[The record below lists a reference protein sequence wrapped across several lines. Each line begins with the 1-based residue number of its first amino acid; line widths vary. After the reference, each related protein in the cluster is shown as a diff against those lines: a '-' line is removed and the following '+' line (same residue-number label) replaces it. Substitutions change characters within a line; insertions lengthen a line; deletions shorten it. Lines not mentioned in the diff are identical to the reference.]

1 MSSHIE
7 RNRPAGM
14 SGWRTTLWARPT
26 RAPRGYPDKRMKIE
40 LARRILP
47 EASVVEKK
55 SSSAA

>member
-1 MSSHIE
+1 
-7 RNRPAGM
+7 M